1 MADRPLRP
9 ATHRCLGEQLPHQL
23 ANGTRAHP
31 KAINLSPSCH
41 ATGRAYPVLAALSAC
56 YPGLPGRL
64 PTCYSPVR
72 HWVSQAASCPIT
84 PFDLHV
90 LGTPPA
96 FVLSQDQTL
105 RNIMKSSRF
114 PFTDRL
120 GCNRVRCS
128 PGSACAARV
137 MRFHLYDVTSHG
149 MFLFSFQ
156 RAKTFSLPLSQQELH
171 LTSFFALCQLPL
183 AGKSGYVSPHGDV
196 LYSIIIHITCQS
208 SYIGK
213 IVSTHCR
220 EKLSPIPKRTLLLS
234 IF

>member
-1 MADRPLRP
+1 M
-9 ATHRCLGEQLPHQL
+9 
-23 ANGTRAHP
+23 
-31 KAINLSPSCH
+31 
-41 ATGRAYPVLAALSAC
+41 
-56 YPGLPGRL
+56 
-64 PTCYSPVR
+64 R
-72 HWVSQAASCPIT
+72 HWVTRAASCPIT

-105 RNIMKSSRF
+105 RNIMKSLRF

-120 GCNRVRCS
+120 GSNRVRCS

-171 LTSFFALCQLPL
+171 LTSFFALCQLPFTGKKRL
-183 AGKSGYVSPHGDV
+183 PAAAGKAGSAF
-196 LYSIIIHITCQS
+196 
-208 SYIGK
+208 
-213 IVSTHCR
+213 R
-220 EKLSPIPKRTLLLS
+220 FLLRFLKKKCTPQ
-234 IF
+234 FTQKV